1 MNIKE
6 IKSDKI
12 NQKYYLIDH
21 PTGLKIFVYPK
32 EGFGSSCA
40 MFGTKYG
47 SINNAF
53 SVDGKEVVK
62 VPDGIAHFLEHKLFE
77 SDEGDAFTR
86 YAKTG
91 ANANAFTSFDR
102 TCYYFT
108 CSENFKESL
117 EILLDF
123 VTSPYFTEQTV
134 KKELGIIGQEIKMYD
149 DSPEWCVL
157 FNMLSKMYHNHP
169 VKIDIAGTVDSIV
182 KITPD
187 YLYSCYNAYYNLGNM
202 VLSVAGNVNVDEV
215 LEVADKIIK
224 KGQLHTINNYFE
236 EEPDEIVSDY
246 IEQTAPVAI
255 PIFNL
260 GFKEKP
266 RDISN
271 EKNVACSDIL
281 MYMIA
286 SDSSRMYRDLLDNK
300 LINTDF
306 SYEIFEGESF
316 CSIVFSSESRNPK
329 KAAEMIKYYINLY
342 KQNGLDK
349 EDFELSKKALYG
361 KNISILNS
369 VSTIANT
376 LVEEYFAGRD
386 IYKYLDAI
394 ANATFEDVSNCLSQ
408 MFDMDKCVLSV
419 VKGQEN

>member
-12 NQKYYLIDH
+12 DQKYYVIDH

-91 ANANAFTSFDR
+91 ANANAFTTFDR

-157 FNMLSKMYHNHP
+157 FNMLSKMYYNHP
-169 VKIDIAGTVDSIV
+169 VKIDIAGTVDSIA
-182 KITPD
+182 KITPE
-187 YLYSCYNAYYNLGNM
+187 YLYSCYNAYYNLSNM
-202 VLSVAGNVNVDEV
+202 VLSVAGNVDVDEV
-215 LEVADKIIK
+215 LEVADKVLK
-224 KGQLHTINNYFE
+224 KGDLHTINNHFE
-236 EEPDEIVSDY
+236 NEPDEIVNDY

-271 EKNVACSDIL
+271 EKDVACSDIL

-286 SDSSRMYRDLLDNK
+286 SDSSKMYRDLLDSE

-316 CSIVFSSESRNPK
+316 CSIIFSSESRKPK
-329 KAAEMIKYYINLY
+329 KAAETIKAYINSY

-349 EDFELSKKALYG
+349 DDFELSKKALYG

-376 LVEEYFAGRD
+376 LVDEYFAGRD

-394 ANATFEDVSNCLSQ
+394 ANVTFEDVSNCLSR